1 MNMPAVQAHPVL
13 IFFAFKILIVL
24 QHAGQFAKPLCMR
37 LLYPRDLVER
47 GCHFY
52 EAFFFGY
59 ISEVLVHILILFHLV
74 MLCGFQQFAHA
85 VKMVYRVASVN
96 MDGCSRKV
104 LKQIIEALCMSA
116 LLIRSKEKYLVDGK

>member
-1 MNMPAVQAHPVL
+1 MELSSNFNRKLIWINKDLTREIGKILL

-37 LLYPRDLVER
+37 LLYPCDLVER

-74 MLCGFQQFAHA
+74 MLA
-85 VKMVYRVASVN
+85 
-96 MDGCSRKV
+96 
-104 LKQIIEALCMSA
+104 
-116 LLIRSKEKYLVDGK
+116 GKGGQADE